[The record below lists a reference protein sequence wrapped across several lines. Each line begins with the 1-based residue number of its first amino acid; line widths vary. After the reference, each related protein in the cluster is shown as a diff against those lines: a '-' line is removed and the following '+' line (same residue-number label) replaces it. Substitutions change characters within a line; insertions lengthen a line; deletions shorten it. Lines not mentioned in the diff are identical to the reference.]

1 MNTNKKITR
10 AQLICINVL
19 MRKLGME
26 TQSKT
31 LVSSFSN
38 GRETSRANLTIGEAT
53 DLIKWL
59 KSQDPEEKK
68 AETMRRKMISLAH
81 EMNWREPGSF
91 KVNMR
96 SLDEWCVKYGYLHK
110 KLNQYLYSELPKL
123 VSQFEG
129 VHKSFLNGI

>member
-1 MNTNKKITR
+1 MTTSKKLNR

-19 MRKLGME
+19 MRKLGLE

-31 LVSSFSN
+31 LVDSFTNKRS
-38 GRETSRANLTIGEAT
+38 TSRADLYFDEAI

-68 AETMRRKMISLAH
+68 AEVMRRKMISLAH
-81 EMNWREPGSF
+81 EMNWRVSGTF
-91 KVNMR
+91 KVDMR
-96 SLDEWCVKYGYLHK
+96 RLDDWCVRYGYLHK
-110 KLNQYLYSELPKL
+110 KLNQYLYKELPKL

-129 VHKSFLNGI
+129 VHQSFLKGI